1 MPKQSIK
8 TTKSATK
15 QAKSKKMP
23 ETSIETNAET
33 KKQKKKTGSP
43 SQYANKVK
51 PYLDKIAQ
59 YICCGVTE
67 GQICEFY
74 GVGKTQWAQ
83 YKKDNPELTAILCKA
98 KTELK
103 TNLVNKAYEVAVG
116 YVYEETTTVEYKD
129 KEGKVTG
136 YKTTT
141 HKKYAK
147 ADAGMLEF
155 LLINRFSDE
164 FARDPQILELRKEAL
179 RLQAEGKIPPNA
191 EGI

>member
-59 YICCGVTE
+59 YIRCGVTE

>member
-1 MPKQSIK
+1 MPKQSAKVLTDREVLDTESK
-8 TTKSATK
+8 TKTA
-15 QAKSKKMP
+15 Q
-23 ETSIETNAET
+23 E
-33 KKQKKKTGSP
+33 KQKKPTGKP

-51 PYLDKIAQ
+51 PYLKDIER
-59 YICCGVTE
+59 YVRCGVTE

-83 YKKDNPELTAILCKA
+83 YKKDNAELNEILCKA

-103 TNLVNKAYEVAVG
+103 TNLANKAYEVAIG
-116 YVYEETTTVEYKD
+116 YTYEETTTVEYKD
-129 KEGKVTG
+129 KDGKITG

-141 HKKYAK
+141 NKKYAK

-164 FARDPQILELRKEAL
+164 FARDPQMVELRRQAL
-179 RLQAEGKIPPNA
+179 KLQAEGKIPSNA